1 MNLLDA
7 AYDFLK
13 SAGVSMTAQEIVDP
27 ILKAGLWTTAGKTPD
42 ATLAARIY
50 MDIKKNGSRSR
61 FVKAGKG
68 RFALSGCVVSE
79 ESAQPTLF
87 DGMEKSASA
96 HHEQPDPVL
105 EAFKPRTGKIS
116 DQTFSFTD
124 CAEKVLRGQGR
135 HKPMHYSELT
145 RIALANGWLATSG
158 KTPESTMYAQI
169 IQEIQRLRK
178 RGEVPRFV
186 QCGKGCVALTAWDK
200 AGVDF
205 QIQQHHEDV
214 RKKLKAKL
222 MALKPEE
229 FEDLVSKLFAAMGF
243 REVSRTRLS
252 GDGGI
257 DVRGTMITIGSGIIR
272 TELAIQV
279 KRWRRNVQAPIVQQV
294 RGSLGAHEQGCIV
307 TTSDFSEGARKEAT
321 KSDKTPIALIDGKE
335 LMNLM
340 MEHQVGVR
348 RKEVPL
354 FEVCENLLNDGE

>member
-7 AYDFLK
+7 AYDELK
-13 SAGVSMTAQEIVDP
+13 AAARPMSAEDLIRP
-27 ILKAGLWTTAGKTPD
+27 ILSAGLWTTTGKTPA
-42 ATLAARIY
+42 ATLSARIY
-50 MDIKKNGSRSR
+50 MDIKKNGAASR
-61 FVKAGKG
+61 FAKAGKG
-68 RFALSGCVVSE
+68 LFALSGRTIPENAQSR
-79 ESAQPTLF
+79 QPTQVPT
-87 DGMEKSASA
+87 S
-96 HHEQPDPVL
+96 V
-105 EAFKPRTGKIS
+105 
-116 DQTFSFTD
+116 QTFSFTD
-124 CAEKVLRGQGR
+124 CAEKVLRGQGV
-135 HKPMHYSELT
+135 HKPMHYTELT
-145 RIALANGWLATSG
+145 RIALANGWLQTSG
-158 KTPESTMYAQI
+158 KTPEATMYAQI

-186 QCGKGCVALTAWDK
+186 QCGKGRVALTAWDK

-229 FEDLVSKLFAAMGF
+229 FEELVSRLFREMGF

-257 DVRGTMITIGSGIIR
+257 DVRGTMVTIGSGVIR

-279 KRWRRNVQAPIVQQV
+279 KRWKHNVQSPTVQQV

-307 TTSDFSEGARKEAT
+307 TTSDFSTGAREEAS
-321 KSDKTPIALIDGKE
+321 KSDKAPIALIDGKE

-340 MEHQVGVR
+340 MEYQVGVR

-354 FEVCENLLNDGE
+354 FEVCENLLDDGE